1 MTELISPNAR
11 KWLNTISF
19 AEGTWDES
27 KGVPSYDYTFG
38 YQKINDLS
46 DHPRRVVNS
55 GGHSSA
61 AAGAYQFMPSTWDG
75 VQRSLGLPNFGPEA
89 QDIAAL
95 NLIRARGVDPDTAP
109 IDRENLSKL
118 SPEWA
123 SLPTKNEVSY
133 YPNQKAKPSNALIKF
148 ASTFS
153 GPVASEETS
162 TQPFRSQ
169 STSAQQPDIRRD
181 FMSDPASYVTETSV
195 DQNEKADFSYEDKL
209 FDLFLQEAKNKQEQE
224 KKLEEE
230 NNRLINQANASKQ
243 AAALLVQKAMSSFAT
258 PKSII

>member
-11 KWLNTISF
+11 KWLNTISY

-27 KGVPSYDYTFG
+27 KGAPTYDVTFG

-46 DHPRRVVNS
+46 GHPRKVVNS

-95 NLIRARGVDPDTAP
+95 DLIRARGVDPDTAP

-133 YPNQKAKPSNALIKF
+133 YPNQRAKPSNALIKF

-153 GPVASEETS
+153 EPAASEETS
-162 TQPFRSQ
+162 IQPFRSQ

-181 FMSDPASYVTETSV
+181 FMSDPASSVTETSV

-209 FDLFLQEAKNKQEQE
+209 FDLFLQEAKNKQEQK

>member
-27 KGVPSYDYTFG
+27 KGAPSYDYTFG

-61 AAGAYQFMPSTWDG
+61 AAGAYQFMPSTWDT
-75 VQRSLGLPNFGPEA
+75 VQRRLKLSNFGPEA

-123 SLPTKNEVSY
+123 SLPTK
-133 YPNQKAKPSNALIKF
+133 K
-148 ASTFS
+148 
-153 GPVASEETS
+153 
-162 TQPFRSQ
+162 RS
-169 STSAQQPDIRRD
+169 
-181 FMSDPASYVTETSV
+181 
-195 DQNEKADFSYEDKL
+195 
-209 FDLFLQEAKNKQEQE
+209 
-224 KKLEEE
+224 
-230 NNRLINQANASKQ
+230 
-243 AAALLVQKAMSSFAT
+243 
-258 PKSII
+258 